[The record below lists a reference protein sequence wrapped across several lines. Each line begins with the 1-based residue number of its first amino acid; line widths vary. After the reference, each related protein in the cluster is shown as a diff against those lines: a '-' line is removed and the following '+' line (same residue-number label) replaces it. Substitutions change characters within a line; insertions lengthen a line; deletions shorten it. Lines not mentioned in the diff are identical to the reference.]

1 MKRNTKIVAAAV
13 AAIALVILGASV
25 VCSWAVSAGA
35 SMNWRLPFR
44 ILCHGMPERS
54 LDLFGVPMPI
64 CARCAGIY
72 LGLLVGLGAFLLYM
86 AAGFSAWQGNEA
98 APAFSRIWLLI
109 AVAPLAID
117 GVTQAMGLRA
127 SVNPL
132 RIATGLLA
140 GMAFGL
146 WVLSEVEHQEAH
158 TFRLS

>member
-13 AAIALVILGASV
+13 AAIALVILGASA

-35 SMNWRLPFR
+35 SMNWQLPFR

-54 LDLFGVPMPI
+54 LDLFGVAMPI

-72 LGLLVGLGAFLLYM
+72 LGLLTGLGAFLLSV
-86 AAGFSAWQGNEA
+86 AAGSSGRRGNQA
-98 APAFSRIWLLI
+98 APRFSRIWLLI

-117 GVTQAMGLRA
+117 GITQATGLRE
-127 SVNPL
+127 SVNLL
-132 RIATGLLA
+132 RVATGLLA
-140 GMAFGL
+140 GMGFGL

-158 TFRLS
+158 TFSLS

>member
-1 MKRNTKIVAAAV
+1 M
-13 AAIALVILGASV
+13 
-25 VCSWAVSAGA
+25 
-35 SMNWRLPFR
+35 
-44 ILCHGMPERS
+44 
-54 LDLFGVPMPI
+54 
-64 CARCAGIY
+64 
-72 LGLLVGLGAFLLYM
+72 
-86 AAGFSAWQGNEA
+86 
-98 APAFSRIWLLI
+98 I